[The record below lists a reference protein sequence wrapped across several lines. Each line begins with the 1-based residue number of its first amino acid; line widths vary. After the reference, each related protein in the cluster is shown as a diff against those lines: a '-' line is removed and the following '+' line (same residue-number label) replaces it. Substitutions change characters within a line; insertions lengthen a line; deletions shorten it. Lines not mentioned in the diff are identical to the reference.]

1 MPKESDRRGPNKHIS
16 ILLSYDLLH
25 KNKKLSTKLKD
36 LEKANEERGE
46 EIQELK
52 EGAEQ
57 TLHLIRVLKEADEKR
72 GDEMQALRDAVKM
85 ARESH
90 AQDLA
95 RLFKEADEK
104 RGAENQL
111 LRSSLEAIQT
121 RYNEMAERVKALER
135 AKRDAQPVDD
145 TNRARKRSRTTTSSV
160 REPTHSSANKSPPV
174 ISNAIPITQ
183 ADKGAPPQKPHPQ
196 PAESEMDTSATI
208 MDTTPTA
215 LPPVRSTSSFH
226 SSHICQDTLS
236 LEDYTTRY
244 AHHVASIRA
253 TGQSVD
259 GARQIELEGIKLFVL
274 GMRKLKEREKL
285 VEDLEKEGLALIDRK
300 METVEFYCAWED
312 VQEAL
317 EGWKK
322 RRVGEEGGKRKV

>member
-1 MPKESDRRGPNKHIS
+1 MPKESDRQGPNKHIS

-25 KNKKLSTKLKD
+25 ENKKSSTKLKD
-36 LEKANEERGE
+36 LEKVNEERGE

-52 EGAEQ
+52 EGLEQ

-72 GDEMQALRDAVKM
+72 GDEMQALRDEAKM

-104 RGAENQL
+104 RGVENQL
-111 LRSSLEAIQT
+111 LRSGMEAIQT

-183 ADKGAPPQKPHPQ
+183 ADKGAPQQKPHPQ

-215 LPPVRSTSSFH
+215 SVSLPTIPYFQSGR
-226 SSHICQDTLS
+226 ICQDALS
-236 LEDYTTRY
+236 LEEYATRY
-244 AHHVASIRA
+244 AHHVASSSA

-259 GARQIELEGIKLFVL
+259 WARQAEREAVKVFVL
-274 GMRKLKEREKL
+274 GMREVEERVQL
-285 VEDLEKEGLALIDRK
+285 VEDLEKEGLAAIDRQMK
-300 METVEFYCAWED
+300 TVEFYCGWEA
-312 VQEAL
+312 VKEAL

-322 RRVGEEGGKRKV
+322 RKMADESEEMK